1 MKKSLIYL
9 VFLAEDD
16 WNIHVSTIEELKNA
30 DVALVVYGETG
41 NSGGVRLEAP
51 PGKPIFQ
58 PNNEDGFRV
67 SILLLKLNATPKFY
81 FKDR

>member
-9 VFLAEDD
+9 VFLTEDD

-30 DVALVVYGETG
+30 DVAVVVYGETG

-58 PNNEDGFRV
+58 PSNEDGFRV
-67 SILLLKLNATPKFY
+67 SVLLLKLNATPTFY
-81 FKDR
+81 FIDC